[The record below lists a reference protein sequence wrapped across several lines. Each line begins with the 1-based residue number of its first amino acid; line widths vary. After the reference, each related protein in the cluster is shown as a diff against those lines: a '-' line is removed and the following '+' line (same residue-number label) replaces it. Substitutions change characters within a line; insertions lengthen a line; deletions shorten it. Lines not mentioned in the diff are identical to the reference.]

1 PRVENNPHIIIG
13 AVAGSHLVNLQK
25 PWHRLRNRAGLDGVR
40 LHDLRHSFA
49 SFAAAQGASLLMIGK
64 LLGHTQAQT
73 TQRYA
78 HLVADPVRN
87 VAEIVGNQL
96 ASSLAPRST
105 K

>member
-1 PRVENNPHIIIG
+1 
-13 AVAGSHLVNLQK
+13 
-25 PWHRLRNRAGLDGVR
+25 
-40 LHDLRHSFA
+40 
-49 SFAAAQGASLLMIGK
+49 MIGK

-87 VAEIVGNQL
+87 VAETVGARL
-96 ASSLAPRST
+96 APSLAPRLA